1 MENGDEYVLIKEN
14 DNFVLEKIS
23 KIFNNPIKIENKI
36 ENKQEIKINENNYGE
51 NTDDE
56 NNDDD
61 DDEFYG

>member
-1 MENGDEYVLIKEN
+1 MENDDEYVLIKEN

>member
-1 MENGDEYVLIKEN
+1 MENDDEYVLIKEN

-36 ENKQEIKINENNYGE
+36 EIKQEIKINENNYGE

>member
-1 MENGDEYVLIKEN
+1 MENDDEYVLIKEN

-23 KIFNNPIKIENKI
+23 KIFNHPIKIENKI